1 MTTMKNPLRI
11 IFRTDANQQ
20 IGTGHFMRC
29 LTLAEEMRRSHAD
42 ICFVARDLPMYL
54 QQMLTKHG
62 VQFIA
67 LPKPEVSQDVDEL
80 PYAAWLKTTQAEDAE
95 QTLAALGATTWDW
108 LVVDHYALD
117 HRFETPLRKACKY
130 VMAIDDL
137 ADRVHDCDVLLDQN
151 YYQDQAQ
158 RYRDKVPSHCRQLLG
173 PSFAQLRPEFKAMR
187 DKVQVRTGKVNN
199 ILVFF
204 GGVDADNY
212 TGQVLDLLISLNLGV
227 QVSVVIGQQHPQKEK
242 IRQLCVQYSFACHV
256 QTSQIAILMAEA
268 DLAIGAGGSSHWE
281 RCCLGLPSIA
291 VATAANQIPITNEL
305 SKLGGCLSLGEI
317 QNTTL
322 GKIKESLFFFL
333 ESSVECEKFS
343 KTAFNLVDGNGV
355 YRVSQEILGRM
366 KIEILISDPNHP
378 IMSYL
383 KNWKSRQENINI
395 VHSSEDL
402 TGGYILFLISCT
414 EILCSEITKKYKHS
428 LILHASDLP
437 KGRGWSPHVWSVL
450 EGNNLLTLSL
460 LEAHE
465 KVDQGSIWLKEHIAL
480 EGHELFDEINDK
492 LFQAE
497 IRLMTEAIDKA
508 NVITPKSQAGLV
520 SNYYRKRTPDD
531 SRLNIHQSLID
542 QFNLLRISDKN
553 RYPAFFEHLGHKYIV
568 RIEKVDHES

>member
-1 MTTMKNPLRI
+1 MNPL
-11 IFRTDANQQ
+11 
-20 IGTGHFMRC
+20 
-29 LTLAEEMRRSHAD
+29 
-42 ICFVARDLPMYL
+42 CFVARNLPLYL
-54 QQMLTKHG
+54 QQMLAERG
-62 VQFIA
+62 IQCIP
-67 LPKPEVSQDVDEL
+67 LPETETTQETDDL
-80 PYAAWLKTTQAEDAE
+80 PHAAWLKTTQAYDAE
-95 QTLAALGATTWDW
+95 QTLAALGEGTWDW

-117 HRFETPLRKACKY
+117 HRFEKPLRAVCQQ
-130 VMAIDDL
+130 VMVIDDL

-151 YYQDQAQ
+151 FYQDKDQ
-158 RYRDKVPSHCRQLLG
+158 RYLSKVPVHCRMLLG
-173 PSFAQLRPEFKAMR
+173 PEFALLRPEFKVMR
-187 DKVQVRTGKVNN
+187 DKLKVRTGEVNN

-204 GGVDADNY
+204 GGVDADNL
-212 TGQVLDLLISLNLGV
+212 TGQVIDLIISLNMGV
-227 QVSVVIGQQHPQKEK
+227 QINVVIGQQHPQKEK
-242 IRQLCVQYSFACHV
+242 IQQLCAQHSLVCHV
-256 QTSQIAILMAEA
+256 QTKQMASLMAEA

-305 SKLGGCLSLGEI
+305 SKLGGCLSLGQI
-317 QNTTL
+317 QKTTL
-322 GKIKESLFFFL
+322 EKIKESLFFFL
-333 ESSVECEKFS
+333 ESSVECEKYS

-355 YRVSQEILGRM
+355 LRVFQELQNRM

-383 KNWKSRQENINI
+383 KNWKSRKENINI

-414 EILCSEITKKYKHS
+414 EILRSKITKKYKHS
-428 LILHASDLP
+428 LVLHASDLP

-497 IRLMTEAIDKA
+497 IKLMTEAIDKA
-508 NVITPKSQAGLV
+508 NVITPKSQAGLA
-520 SNYYRKRTPDD
+520 SDYYPKRTPED
-531 SRLNIHQSLID
+531 SRLNVHQSLID

-553 RYPAFFEHLGHKYIV
+553 RYPAFFEHLGYKYIV
-568 RIEKVDHES
+568 RIEKADHAA

>member
-1 MTTMKNPLRI
+1 MNPLRI
-11 IFRTDANQQ
+11 VFRTDANQQ

-29 LTLAEEMRRSHAD
+29 LTLADELRRSHAD
-42 ICFVARDLPMYL
+42 ICFVSRALPLHL
-54 QQMLTKHG
+54 QQMLSEHG
-62 VQFIA
+62 VQYIA
-67 LPKPEVSQDVDEL
+67 LPENEL
-80 PYAAWLKTTQAEDAE
+80 TQETDDLPHAAWLTTSQTKDSE
-95 QTLAALGATTWDW
+95 QTMAALGEGTRDW

-117 HRFETPLRKACKY
+117 HRFEKPLRAVCQH
-130 VMAIDDL
+130 VMVIDDL

-151 YYQDQAQ
+151 YYHDQAQ
-158 RYRDKVPSHCRQLLG
+158 RYLDKVPVHCRLLLG
-173 PSFAQLRPEFKAMR
+173 PSFALLRPEFKTMR
-187 DKVQVRTGKVNN
+187 DKLQVRTGKVNN

-204 GGVDADNY
+204 GGVDADNL
-212 TGQVLDLLISLNLGV
+212 TGQVLDVLIRLNLGV
-227 QVSVVIGQQHPQKEK
+227 QVNVVIGQQHPQKEK
-242 IRQLCVQYSFACHV
+242 IRHLCAQHRFVCHV
-256 QTSQIAILMAEA
+256 QTSQMASLMVEA

-305 SKLGGCLSLGEI
+305 SKLGGCLSLGQI
-317 QNTTL
+317 QKITWR
-322 GKIKESLFFFL
+322 KIKESIFFFL
-333 ESSVECEKFS
+333 QSSVECEKYS

-355 YRVSQEILGRM
+355 LRVSQELINRM

-414 EILCSEITKKYKHS
+414 EILRSEITKKYKHS
-428 LILHASDLP
+428 LVLHASDLP

-465 KVDQGSIWLKEHIAL
+465 KVDQGSIWLQEHIAL
-480 EGHELFDEINDK
+480 EGHELYDEINDK

-497 IRLMTEAIDKA
+497 IKLMTEAIDKA
-508 NVITPKSQAGLV
+508 NVITPKSQAGLE
-520 SNYYRKRTPDD
+520 SNYYPKRTPDD
-531 SRLNIHQSLID
+531 SRLNVHQSLID

-568 RIEKVDHES
+568 RIEKADHAA

>member
-1 MTTMKNPLRI
+1 MNPLRI
-11 IFRTDANQQ
+11 AFRTDANQQ

-29 LTLAEEMRRSHAD
+29 LALADEMQIQKAE
-42 ICFVARDLPMYL
+42 ICFVARDLPLHL
-54 QQMLTKHG
+54 QHMLNDRGYTHH
-62 VQFIA
+62 A
-67 LPKPEVSQDVDEL
+67 LPELENPQPMDEL
-80 PYAAWLKTTQAEDAE
+80 PHAAWLQTSQSHDAE
-95 QTLAALGATTWDW
+95 QTLATLLGSGTWDW

-117 HRFETPLRKACKY
+117 HRFEKLLRAVCQH
-130 VMAIDDL
+130 VMVFDDL

-151 YYQDQAQ
+151 FYHDQAQ
-158 RYRDKVPSHCRQLLG
+158 RYLNKVPEHCRLLLG
-173 PSFAQLRPEFKAMR
+173 PSFALLRPEFKAMR
-187 DKVQVRTGKVNN
+187 DRVKVRAGKVNN

-204 GGVDADNY
+204 GGVDADNL
-212 TGQVLDLLISLNLGV
+212 TGQVIELLISLNLGV
-227 QVSVVIGQQHPQKEK
+227 QINVVIGQQHPQKEK
-242 IRQLCVQYSFACHV
+242 IQQLCVQHSYNCHI
-256 QTSQIAILMAEA
+256 QTNQMARLMAEA

-281 RCCLGLPSIA
+281 RCCVGLPAIA

-305 SKLGGCLSLGEI
+305 SKLGGCLSLGHI
-317 QNTTL
+317 QKSTL
-322 GKIKESLFFFL
+322 EKIKESLFFFL
-333 ESSVECEKFS
+333 ESSVECEKYS
-343 KTAFNLVDGNGV
+343 KTAFNLVDGNGGL
-355 YRVSQEILGRM
+355 RVFQELLNSM
-366 KIEILISDPNHP
+366 NIEILISDPNHP

-383 KNWKSRQENINI
+383 KIWKSRQENMKI

-414 EILCSEITKKYKHS
+414 EILHSEITKKYKHS
-428 LILHASDLP
+428 LVLHASDLP

-480 EGHELFDEINDK
+480 EGHELYDEINDK

-497 IRLMTEAIDKA
+497 IKLMTEAVEKA
-508 NVITPKSQAGLV
+508 NVIIPKSQAGRA
-520 SNYYRKRTPDD
+520 SNYYPKRTPDD
-531 SRLNIHQSLID
+531 SRLNVHQSLID

-568 RIEKVDHES
+568 KIEKADHAS